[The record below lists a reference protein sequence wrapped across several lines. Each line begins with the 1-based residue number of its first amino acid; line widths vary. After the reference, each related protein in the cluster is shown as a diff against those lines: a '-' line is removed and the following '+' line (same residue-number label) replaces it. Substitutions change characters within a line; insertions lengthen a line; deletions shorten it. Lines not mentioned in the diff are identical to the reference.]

1 MTVDLII
8 GLAVILCVVSVTEY
22 YFWQRV
28 RRKFRI
34 ELCPKCGRLIGWDEK
49 TGPEGE
55 CGECVE
61 VSKNGN

>member
-1 MTVDLII
+1 MIGLII
-8 GLAVILCVVSVTEY
+8 GLAVILCVVFATEY

-34 ELCPKCGRLIGWDEK
+34 ELCPKCGRLIEWDEK

-55 CGECVE
+55 CERCME
-61 VSKNGN
+61 VGKNGN

>member
-1 MTVDLII
+1 MIIDMII
-8 GLAVILCVVSVTEY
+8 GLAVILSVVFVTEY
-22 YFWQRV
+22 FFWQRV

-55 CGECVE
+55 CGECME
-61 VSKNGN
+61 VGKNEN

>member
-34 ELCPKCGRLIGWDEK
+34 DLCPKCGRLIGWDEK